1 MGRPK
6 KELDNEA
13 IIDLLMKGWTQKEI
27 AQDMGVSVP
36 TLSKTIADLQ
46 REQGI
51 IVKYRE
57 LQSLQLTR
65 IQARILDAMTPE
77 KIDEAPLRDLAAAYK
92 ILKDKEHVIEGKPSD
107 IKGLVS
113 YLIQLEKEESASET
127 EIEDAEFEALVPKPD
142 GIPDI

>member
-127 EIEDAEFEALVPKPD
+127 AIEDAEFEALVPKPD